1 MGEWGGDIQLLTVP
15 QYACIATQAQV
26 IGSDDS

>member
-15 QYACIATQAQV
+15 RYACIATQAQV